1 MDLLLELQA
10 EQSRMPVARPA
21 SLESTALGAATVA
34 GLAEDVWSSLDELAG
49 LWAAAAVFEPQLPVE
64 LTDAVHEVWR
74 RAVEK
79 SRGWADPER
88 NE

>member
-1 MDLLLELQA
+1 
-10 EQSRMPVARPA
+10 
-21 SLESTALGAATVA
+21 
-34 GLAEDVWSSLDELAG
+34 VWSSLDELAG